1 MTRERVREGNAIIA
15 PSHTRFVVAVHLVVS
30 VNPRS
35 HAVQAMQVEAAVPV
49 WYLPGSHATHSV
61 SWWLSLFWYVPVDV
75 ETQVVKA
82 KRNHGWHFT
91 RASAVRS
98 HCTPGAACV
107 APHSLLLTS

>member
-61 SWWLSLFWYVPVDV
+61 SWWLSLFWYVPAGVAMHGEEEEDV
-75 ETQVVKA
+75 E
-82 KRNHGWHFT
+82 KRKRLEFGN
-91 RASAVRS
+91 AEV
-98 HCTPGAACV
+98 CV
-107 APHSLLLTS
+107 A